1 MPNEYYNLVVASLKR
16 FSFRNYHGLTKQSAT
31 AKKKTPQRTTSIR
44 TVTFSLLTSQLKKDI
59 QILSCK
65 LQKNHVK
72 NEFSSGSP
80 RILADFLHCSF
91 TYNPNNYYRLNQ
103 TPFFEGVYVLR
114 LDVHVTVWL
123 TTS

>member
-1 MPNEYYNLVVASLKR
+1 MPNEYYNLVVASLMVL
-16 FSFRNYHGLTKQSAT
+16 RNRVLRQ
-31 AKKKTPQRTTSIR
+31 KKKTPQRTTSIR
-44 TVTFSLLTSQLKKDI
+44 AVTFSLLTSQLKKDI

-91 TYNPNNYYRLNQ
+91 TYNPNWRLNK